1 MQKFEGKGCLHQRA
15 GEFNIDRVLG
25 LYCRVRNRSQNLII
39 IHILCIK
46 HMSGNHMHK
55 CHWITWEGHNV
66 GGTIGDSLL
75 PTITDHLLNTVTVQY
90 LC

>member
-1 MQKFEGKGCLHQRA
+1 
-15 GEFNIDRVLG
+15 
-25 LYCRVRNRSQNLII
+25 
-39 IHILCIK
+39 
-46 HMSGNHMHK
+46 MSGNHMHK